1 LTSKA
6 TNGQVLEYSVR
17 RLLIILTVPLV
28 FALRSAQ
35 ATVPMTWDSTGHVV
49 VDAQVDGK
57 GPYPFILDTGADESG
72 IYDWFAKTLDLP
84 AGRARELSGATG
96 SEPSTVAKLSTLSV
110 DGHVIRQVEADTFP
124 DRADGAKLAGVAGV
138 DLMRKRLAVI
148 DFGCSTFAL
157 LPRQAVRS
165 KIIGAAATTIHC

>member
-49 VDAQVDGK
+49 VAAQVDGK

-72 IYDWFAKTLDLP
+72 VYDWFAKTLDLP

-110 DGHVIRQVEADTFP
+110 DGHVIRQVEAD
-124 DRADGAKLAGVAGV
+124 GAKLAGVAGV

-165 KIIGAAATTIHC
+165 KITGAAATTIHC